1 VLWVTLP
8 KKRAWDICPT
18 FPHLSHDPAPRKPA
32 SFLVLSTLRLPIYI
46 NKKIKKFIYRPS
58 VHLDNFFPLDLPP
71 PVYTSK
77 MVDILT
83 HTPQTQHP
91 YEENASTTSGQF
103 RNCWT
108 FFKGQNMD
116 YVTRYPDKLDG
127 AYCSACHTLKPI
139 ADFKRRATLSESRNW
154 TKNPNLKR
162 PIEYEGKHCN
172 DCHRRRKPS
181 ELSPE
186 ELRRR
191 LRSEERNP
199 LKIQAAVEQ
208 RYAKG
213 KASRKQKQ
221 VKAKQ
226 EKYAEQYNTL
236 LTELANKIRIQS
248 EHIRYLRRAN
258 KNAEYIEHQELV
270 LADLRQQRDQLKE
283 ARRNGRD
290 PTSLGNVTQNP
301 AVPLSTSKGE

>member
-1 VLWVTLP
+1 
-8 KKRAWDICPT
+8 
-18 FPHLSHDPAPRKPA
+18 
-32 SFLVLSTLRLPIYI
+32 
-46 NKKIKKFIYRPS
+46 
-58 VHLDNFFPLDLPP
+58 
-71 PVYTSK
+71 
-77 MVDILT
+77 
-83 HTPQTQHP
+83 
-91 YEENASTTSGQF
+91 
-103 RNCWT
+103 
-108 FFKGQNMD
+108 MD

-127 AYCSACHTLKPI
+127 ACCSNCHVTKPI

-162 PIEYEGKHCN
+162 PIEYTSKVCN

-226 EKYAEQYNTL
+226 EKYAEQYAAL
-236 LTELANKIRIQS
+236 LTELAEKLRKTS
-248 EHIRYLRRAN
+248 EHLRYVKRSN
-258 KNAEYIEHQELV
+258 KPQERINSLNDI

-290 PTSLGNVTQNP
+290 PTSLVHLNQNP

>member
-1 VLWVTLP
+1 
-8 KKRAWDICPT
+8 
-18 FPHLSHDPAPRKPA
+18 
-32 SFLVLSTLRLPIYI
+32 
-46 NKKIKKFIYRPS
+46 
-58 VHLDNFFPLDLPP
+58 
-71 PVYTSK
+71 
-77 MVDILT
+77 
-83 HTPQTQHP
+83 
-91 YEENASTTSGQF
+91 
-103 RNCWT
+103 
-108 FFKGQNMD
+108 MD

-139 ADFKRRATLSESRNW
+139 ADFKRRATLSQARAW
-154 TKNPNLKR
+154 LKNEHLKQA
-162 PIEYEGKHCN
+162 ITYTGKHCN

-221 VKAKQ
+221 IKARAERYEGQ
-226 EKYAEQYNTL
+226 YAAL
-236 LTELANKIRIQS
+236 LAELANKIRIQS
-248 EHIRYLRRAN
+248 EHIRYARRSN
-258 KNAEYIEHQELV
+258 KNAEYIEHQELT

>member
-1 VLWVTLP
+1 
-8 KKRAWDICPT
+8 
-18 FPHLSHDPAPRKPA
+18 
-32 SFLVLSTLRLPIYI
+32 
-46 NKKIKKFIYRPS
+46 
-58 VHLDNFFPLDLPP
+58 
-71 PVYTSK
+71 
-77 MVDILT
+77 
-83 HTPQTQHP
+83 
-91 YEENASTTSGQF
+91 
-103 RNCWT
+103 
-108 FFKGQNMD
+108 MD
-116 YVTRYPDKLDG
+116 YFTRYPDKLDG
-127 AYCSACHTLKPI
+127 ACCSNCHVTKPI
-139 ADFKRRATLSESRNW
+139 ANFKRRATLSESRNW
-154 TKNPNLKR
+154 TKKPHLKR
-162 PIEYEGKHCN
+162 PIEYTSKVCN

-226 EKYAEQYNTL
+226 EKYAEQYAAL

-248 EHIRYLRRAN
+248 EHIRYARRSH

-290 PTSLGNVTQNP
+290 PTSLVHLNQNP

>member
-1 VLWVTLP
+1 
-8 KKRAWDICPT
+8 
-18 FPHLSHDPAPRKPA
+18 
-32 SFLVLSTLRLPIYI
+32 
-46 NKKIKKFIYRPS
+46 
-58 VHLDNFFPLDLPP
+58 
-71 PVYTSK
+71 
-77 MVDILT
+77 
-83 HTPQTQHP
+83 
-91 YEENASTTSGQF
+91 
-103 RNCWT
+103 
-108 FFKGQNMD
+108 MD

-127 AYCSACHTLKPI
+127 ACCSNCHVTKPI
-139 ADFKRRATLSESRNW
+139 AEFKRRATLSESRNW

-191 LRSEERNP
+191 LRSEEKNP
-199 LKIQAAVEQ
+199 LKIQAAVEK

-221 VKAKQ
+221 TQARAERYA
-226 EKYAEQYNTL
+226 EKYAQLST
-236 LTELANKIRIQS
+236 TLANQIRTAS
-248 EHIRYLRRAN
+248 EHLRYARKAN

-270 LADLRQQRDQLKE
+270 LADLRRQRDALKE

-290 PTSLGNVTQNP
+290 PTSLCDSHTKP
-301 AVPLSTSKGE
+301 E